1 MFKMPQ
7 VFSVRGTYPNGAEWV
22 AYPLDGGRV
31 LVVESP
37 GALLRVEIVDKKKDW
52 HIEKLESLHYCL
64 SSFDRDE
71 YPELMAWFD
80 SHFSSEAFEAQVKS
94 NYTWSHK
101 SWQAL
106 FPEEPITNLRVLKS
120 VLLDKNQLANS
131 LENIQFNNGE
141 GEDQSRLRVI
151 FLEHSERPAILL
163 VFQDLEYSPWREPEL
178 TLIYKPEDL
187 LTLMEGD
194 SWTARRLQE
203 DLAGYTE
210 LRRRIK

>member
-1 MFKMPQ
+1 MFNMPD
-7 VFSVRGTYPNGAEWV
+7 VPCNRGTYPNGVEWV
-22 AYPLDGGRV
+22 AYPLDQGRV
-31 LVVESP
+31 LVIESP
-37 GALLRVEIVDKKKDW
+37 GDLLRVEILDKKKDW
-52 HIEKLESLHYCL
+52 HIKGLESLHYCI
-64 SSFDRDE
+64 SSFDRSE

-80 SHFSSEAFEAQVKS
+80 SHFSPEAFEALVKKH
-94 NYTWSHK
+94 YTWSHK

-120 VLLDKNQLANS
+120 VLLDKNQLATS
-131 LENIQFNNGE
+131 LENSQFDSGE
-141 GEDQSRLRVI
+141 GEDPSCLRVI
-151 FLEHSERPAILL
+151 FLEHSERPAILI
-163 VFQDLEYSPWREPEL
+163 VFQDLEYRPWREPEL

-194 SWTARRLQE
+194 SWTARRLQQ

>member
-1 MFKMPQ
+1 MLKIPDAPCN
-7 VFSVRGTYPNGAEWV
+7 RGTYPSGAEWI
-22 AYPLDGGRV
+22 AYPLDSGRV
-31 LVVESP
+31 LVVESE
-37 GALLRVEIVDKKKDW
+37 GRIRVEIVDKKKDW
-52 HIEKLESLHYCL
+52 YIKDLESLHYCL
-64 SSFDRDE
+64 SSLDRAE
-71 YPELMAWFD
+71 YSELMAWFD
-80 SHFSSEAFEAQVKS
+80 SHFSAKAFETLVKK

-106 FPEEPITNLRVLKS
+106 FPEEPITNLRVLKN
-120 VLLDKNQLANS
+120 VLLDKNQLS
-131 LENIQFNNGE
+131 VGLENIQFDSGE
-141 GEDQSRLRVI
+141 GEGQSRLRVV

-163 VFQDLEYSPWREPEL
+163 VFQDLEYSPWREPEF